1 MKKVIIVF
9 ILGVLLIS
17 CNDSSVKPDTQGG
30 TYDDTDTLQPI
41 LDSVAHAQD
50 SILESTDIGGFKK

>member
-1 MKKVIIVF
+1 MKKIIIVF
-9 ILGVLLIS
+9 ILSVFLIS
-17 CNDSSVKPDTQGG
+17 CNESSVKPDTQG

>member
-9 ILGVLLIS
+9 ILSVFLIS
-17 CNDSSVKPDTQGG
+17 CNESPVKPVIQG

>member
-9 ILGVLLIS
+9 ILSVFLIS
-17 CNDSSVKPDTQGG
+17 CNEPSVKPTIQG

>member
-9 ILGVLLIS
+9 ILSIFLIS
-17 CNDSSVKPDTQGG
+17 CNESSVKSVIQG